1 MPSVV
6 LREAGT
12 SRLAYFAGDMD
23 ATYWRT
29 DNVDLGRQLLNA
41 VQWLMGDN
49 NSVHV
54 QGEGLMEVIAWE
66 TEPGFAV
73 HMLNYNGPNAFRGRM
88 RRPVTLGNQSF
99 LVQLPRE
106 VKIKTASLLRAETN
120 VQFKQTG
127 RIVELTVPSIEIYEV
142 VALEV

>member
-1 MPSVV
+1 MP
-6 LREAGT
+6 L
-12 SRLAYFAGDMD
+12 FA
-23 ATYWRT
+23 A
-29 DNVDLGRQLLNA
+29 VDLGRQLLNA

-73 HMLNYNGPNAFRGRM
+73 HMPNYNGPNAFRGRM
-88 RRPVTLGNQSF
+88 RKPVALGNQT
-99 LVQLPRE
+99 VRVRLPLE
-106 VKIKTASLLRAETN
+106 IKIKTASLLRPETN

-127 RIVELTVPSIEIYEV
+127 RIVELIVPSIKIYEF

>member
-1 MPSVV
+1 VP
-6 LREAGT
+6 L
-12 SRLAYFAGDMD
+12 FA
-23 ATYWRT
+23 A
-29 DNVDLGRQLLNA
+29 VDLGRQLLNA

-73 HMLNYNGPNAFRGRM
+73 QMLNYNGPNAFRGRM
-88 RRPVTLGNQSF
+88 RRPVTLGNQSVR
-99 LVQLPRE
+99 VQLPRE

-127 RIVELTVPSIEIYEV
+127 RIVELTVPSIKIYEV